1 MIVRVFSYLFSAVL
15 ALGVAESF
23 AVADQN
29 YPNRAITLVVPFTA
43 GGAVDLVAR
52 VVGNYASRILGQP
65 VVVENL
71 PGAGGTIAA
80 AHVARS
86 TPDGYTILVGNLGT
100 QVSSVGN
107 YKNLSYDPRR
117 DFAPVILVA
126 NAPEVLLINKDL
138 PSKTLKEFVV
148 YTKEKGRALTFGSA
162 GIGSISHL
170 AYLLFSHLS
179 HTSAEMVP
187 YRGDPQADA
196 DLIAGRINAAF
207 NQVVLASSF
216 VTSGKLRA
224 LAIAAPRRSSILA
237 DVQSAVEAGMPDLQ
251 VNAWTAFFLPAG
263 TPPAIA
269 ERLNAVVQKAL
280 TDGAVLGRFADLGV
294 EIPPP
299 DQRSSSALEALVNSE
314 FEKWLP
320 LIQSAEAPAKPQ

>member
-1 MIVRVFSYLFSAVL
+1 MIVRVASYLLFAVL
-15 ALGVAESF
+15 ALEVAGSSAVAE
-23 AVADQN
+23 QN

-52 VVGNYASRILGQP
+52 IVGNYASRTLGQP

-86 TPDGYTILVGNLGT
+86 APDGYTILVGNLGT

-117 DFAPVILVA
+117 DFLPVILVA
-126 NAPEVLLINKDL
+126 NASEILLVNKDL
-138 PSKTLKEFVV
+138 PSKTLNEFVA
-148 YTKEKGRALTFGSA
+148 YTKQKGRAVTFGSA
-162 GIGSISHL
+162 GVGSVSHL

-179 HTSAEMVP
+179 HTNAEMVP

-196 DLIAGRINAAF
+196 DLIAGRISAAF
-207 NQVVLASSF
+207 NQVILASSF

-224 LAIAAPRRSSILA
+224 LALAAPQRSSILA
-237 DVQSAVEAGMPDLQ
+237 DVPTAAEAGMPDLL
-251 VNAWTAFFLPAG
+251 VNAWTAFFLPAD

-269 ERLNAVVQKAL
+269 ERLNVVVQKAL
-280 TDGAVLGRFADLGV
+280 TDSAVLGRFADLGV
-294 EIPPP
+294 EVPSPE
-299 DQRSSSALEALVNSE
+299 QRSPRALEALVNSE

-320 LIQSAEAPAKPQ
+320 LIQSAEAPAKP